1 MQQQLKFVVGLV
13 GLLPDSQVLPV
24 RFDMGGSIFLRI
36 FSAFFGIFFRPRSV
50 FRNFFPVPGG
60 SKKGRKGGREGG
72 KEGRKEGGRQEGRK
86 EDREGKG
93 TPPAFLTSSYA
104 NKYISTL
111 PSIIPSNNLSMSLFI
126 YLVAGLSHHI
136 YF

>member
-1 MQQQLKFVVGLV
+1 ML
-13 GLLPDSQVLPV
+13 
-24 RFDMGGSIFLRI
+24 GGSIFLGFFLLFLGFFFQTAVCFQEF
-36 FSAFFGIFFRPRSV
+36 FSSSWRQQE
-50 FRNFFPVPGG
+50 
-60 SKKGRKGGREGG
+60 RKEGREGG

-86 EDREGKG
+86 EEREGKG
-93 TPPAFLTSSYA
+93 TPPAFLTSSYP

-111 PSIIPSNNLSMSLFI
+111 PSNNLSMSLFI